1 MRTLSLITKNPIC
14 RILLIIII
22 IQPLI
27 LIEITV
33 LRLLH
38 TQIVSSIQV
47 VHGKTEQIN
56 INNNNEYL
64 ARVHQPLSSSILRG
78 IIIFY
83 PHDQEIA
90 FLPELLWLY
99 RSWIEMMKTEPSLWR
114 TDLVIY
120 TGIFTLN
127 LQQLGCIYNRI
138 RTNKSESPQCRV
150 FYYQRIHLRDI
161 QNINN
166 TDNQL
171 YQQIDIN
178 RSILLKTH
186 LKTYEYVDS
195 INIVTECYP
204 SFAMYDYIVRTDID
218 VFLTPYFGH
227 FVPYNDIL
235 LVGRGGYS
243 TNFNTGRFR
252 RIARDMNWLY
262 GNITNIGSTWYG
274 SPRVAQRIANFTLEA
289 MLYLSINEFTQP
301 ERERKLGILLWPD
314 WHYGVLLLYGSE
326 LAINHLILAENIK
339 LGLANTLLDQ
349 FTTTND
355 PYDFEKNK
363 PLHLHCWHTYKQ
375 FSKFLFK
382 RGKYNDIHPRKFIN
396 DTSASG
402 FAMRMALESR
412 LMSSTD
418 LKEQLM
424 NAKNSSIL

>member
-301 ERERKLGILLWPD
+301 ERERKLGILVCCFFQSP
-314 WHYGVLLLYGSE
+314 V
-326 LAINHLILAENIK
+326 I
-339 LGLANTLLDQ
+339 
-349 FTTTND
+349 
-355 PYDFEKNK
+355 
-363 PLHLHCWHTYKQ
+363 
-375 FSKFLFK
+375 
-382 RGKYNDIHPRKFIN
+382 
-396 DTSASG
+396 
-402 FAMRMALESR
+402 
-412 LMSSTD
+412 
-418 LKEQLM
+418 
-424 NAKNSSIL
+424 